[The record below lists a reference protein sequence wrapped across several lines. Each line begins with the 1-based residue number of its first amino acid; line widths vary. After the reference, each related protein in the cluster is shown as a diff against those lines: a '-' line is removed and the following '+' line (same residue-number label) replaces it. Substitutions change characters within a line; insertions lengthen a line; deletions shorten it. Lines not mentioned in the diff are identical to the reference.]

1 EKAAKSYSIGDLVFA
16 KVKGYPP
23 WPAKITKSNNNK
35 KYNVYFYGTGET
47 ANIKVED
54 LFPYADN
61 KEKFAT
67 EKIMKRANALR
78 GEDSAPIDLSG
89 AEEPVAPPAAADPV
103 NKEEPKEPEE
113 PTAEPVPA
121 PPAAVSEKPKK
132 SGNRKSKAP
141 PRHVV
146 GDSEAAPPPPK
157 RRVPTEGLGT
167 AQVPHPA
174 PAAAATTSS
183 KKSVK
188 KSKPT
193 AAVTPIQKRARP
205 INNIRNEMLMVYM
218 PTAKCLGIDINY
230 NKPDMFESAAAEEAW
245 LEKARKEAME
255 LKVKLE
261 SGQLEPESMPERIV
275 EALRFIEELIEH
287 EDALFMERD
296 FIQLSQQLRECLGLR
311 RANVGKCLEILDQ
324 FKEVEFT
331 KLMLLRNPEC
341 VDIMRRL
348 RRYEKAQIIR
358 KVSSGIYDGF
368 KGLFNPEPEIEDN
381 FWIDFC
387 EKVKIYKTYTKNINE
402 NLRVGMNERGYN
414 NLVVAKEGSASAESV
429 PHKLRDPDTV
439 ILTPA
444 LFRNCVLNALESFFC
459 EEKPTMEIVKFCTH
473 QQRVIF
479 RVPEEL
485 YDMIRISLELIGH
498 YQETPSILKLRN
510 PDSVTLTPVFLCGCI
525 VNSLTNIFGEIGGQ
539 TTLEI
544 VKFSSTEKRSIFRVS
559 EDFLERARIA
569 ISLIGYYQ
577 QVPCHFQVLS
587 TSRKPLDFEDSAEE
601 FIAFN

>member
-1 EKAAKSYSIGDLVFA
+1 MGKEKAAKSYSIGDLVFA

-67 EKIMKRANALR
+67 EKIMKRAKFIEAIDQIESALR

-146 GDSEAAPPPPK
+146 GDSEAGAEAARRPSSSETAPPPPK

-275 EALRFIEELIEH
+275 VEPTRSEIPKQEALRFIEELIEH

-348 RRYEKAQIIR
+348 RRYVGNLDLWKMDLSDEVEFKEKAQIIR

-429 PHKLRDPDTV
+429 P
-439 ILTPA
+439 
-444 LFRNCVLNALESFFC
+444 
-459 EEKPTMEIVKFCTH
+459 
-473 QQRVIF
+473 Q
-479 RVPEEL
+479 
-485 YDMIRISLELIGH
+485 
-498 YQETPSILKLRN
+498 
-510 PDSVTLTPVFLCGCI
+510 
-525 VNSLTNIFGEIGGQ
+525 
-539 TTLEI
+539 
-544 VKFSSTEKRSIFRVS
+544 
-559 EDFLERARIA
+559 
-569 ISLIGYYQ
+569 
-577 QVPCHFQVLS
+577 
-587 TSRKPLDFEDSAEE
+587 
-601 FIAFN
+601 

>member
-1 EKAAKSYSIGDLVFA
+1 MGKEKAAKSYSIGDLVFA

-23 WPAKITKSNNNK
+23 WPAKITKINNNK

-67 EKIMKRANALR
+67 EKIMKRAKFIEAIEQIESALR

-89 AEEPVAPPAAADPV
+89 AEEPVAPPTAAAEPIK
-103 NKEEPKEPEE
+103 KEEPKVPEATT
-113 PTAEPVPA
+113 TAPAPA
-121 PPAAVSEKPKK
+121 PPAVADKPKK

-141 PRHVV
+141 PRHVD
-146 GDSEAAPPPPK
+146 GDSEGGADAAGGPSSSEPAPPPPK
-157 RRVPTEGLGT
+157 RRVPTEGLSS
-167 AQVPHPA
+167 ASAIPA
-174 PAAAATTSS
+174 PNPAPSAAATTST

-230 NKPDMFESAAAEEAW
+230 NKPDIFESASAEEAW
-245 LEKARKEAME
+245 VEKARKEAME
-255 LKVKLE
+255 LKLKLE

-275 EALRFIEELIEH
+275 VEPTRSEIPKQEALRFIEELIEH

-348 RRYEKAQIIR
+348 RRYVGNLELWKMDLSDEVEFKEKAQVIR

-368 KGLFNPEPEIEDN
+368 KGLFNPEPESEDN

-387 EKVKIYKTYTKNINE
+387 EKVKIYKTYTKNMNE

-414 NLVVAKEGSASAESV
+414 NLVVAKEGSASAE
-429 PHKLRDPDTV
+429 PIP
-439 ILTPA
+439 
-444 LFRNCVLNALESFFC
+444 
-459 EEKPTMEIVKFCTH
+459 
-473 QQRVIF
+473 Q
-479 RVPEEL
+479 
-485 YDMIRISLELIGH
+485 
-498 YQETPSILKLRN
+498 
-510 PDSVTLTPVFLCGCI
+510 
-525 VNSLTNIFGEIGGQ
+525 
-539 TTLEI
+539 
-544 VKFSSTEKRSIFRVS
+544 
-559 EDFLERARIA
+559 
-569 ISLIGYYQ
+569 
-577 QVPCHFQVLS
+577 
-587 TSRKPLDFEDSAEE
+587 
-601 FIAFN
+601 